1 MEHVASYL
9 KQVWVK
15 NDWLYEGQ
23 HGFGPRYSCESQVIA
38 IYQDIADS
46 LDNGDKKDAVIVN
59 FLKAFDLVPHG
70 RLLNKIANSGVDSR
84 VVVWI
89 REFLL
94 GRTQGVRVGGNC
106 LQKLEVRQVYHKKAY

>member
-1 MEHVASYL
+1 MDSDRDIRAKVTLS
-9 KQVWVK
+9 
-15 NDWLYEGQ
+15 
-23 HGFGPRYSCESQVIA
+23 RYSRTLRT
-38 IYQDIADS
+38 
-46 LDNGDKKDAVIVN
+46 LDNGEKNEAIIVD

-94 GRTQGVRVGGNC
+94 GRTQSQGGRETVC
-106 LQKLEVRQVYHKKAY
+106 RS